1 MRSVIKQFDERISRP
16 PVILILFAAVIVIR
30 TVMAL
35 PQDPSGLN
43 PILGEMDDPRIP
55 DVRLSYDS
63 DELYHFMQEL
73 GEEGRRA
80 YGRMLMS
87 LDLLFPFAYG
97 FWLTGFLLLLSK
109 SRSKRFPAAI
119 LLPLGAA
126 VSDLME
132 NGITLY
138 LLCAYPERH
147 PVLAE
152 TTSLL
157 KIPKFGLLIPAALM
171 IITLTV
177 IRLNGRRKE
186 RTKHPGEPASS

>member
-1 MRSVIKQFDERISRP
+1 MNSLIKRTACGISRP

-30 TVMAL
+30 TGMAL

-43 PILGEMDDPRIP
+43 PILSEMDDPRIP

-63 DELYHFMQEL
+63 DELYQFMEEL
-73 GEEGRRA
+73 GEEGRLA
-80 YGRMLMS
+80 YGRMLLS

-97 FWLTGFLLLLSK
+97 FWLTGLLLLLST
-109 SRSKRFPAAI
+109 SRSNRLSAAV

-138 LLCAYPERH
+138 LLRVYPEKH

-171 IITLTV
+171 IIPLTV
-177 IRLNGRRKE
+177 IRLNGRRRE
-186 RTKHPGEPASS
+186 RTKDPGEPASS